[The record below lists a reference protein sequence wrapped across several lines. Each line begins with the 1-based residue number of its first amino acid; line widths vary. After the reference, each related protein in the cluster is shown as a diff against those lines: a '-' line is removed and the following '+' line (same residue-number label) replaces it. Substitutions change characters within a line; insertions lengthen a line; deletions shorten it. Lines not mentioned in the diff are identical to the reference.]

1 MKVIG
6 DESHQESPGSSVMA
20 EKAQTNALWHNF
32 FKPKD
37 SWIEDTAKKCEE
49 NLLFKGF
56 SPTVIRWF
64 AAKMHPRTYDAGEMI
79 FHAGDEGAGAILLR
93 SGSIAIRNNG
103 HDLATIQAGDM
114 FGEVALVDGQART
127 ADAVAMESCE
137 LVFLLRADLNDWI
150 NSHPKH
156 ACILLKNL
164 GAMLAG
170 RLLESNKNLAKVI
183 SEGTSK

>member
-1 MKVIG
+1 MTTK
-6 DESHQESPGSSVMA
+6 SPM
-20 EKAQTNALWHNF
+20 NALWHNF
-32 FKPKD
+32 FKPQD
-37 SWIEDTAKKCEE
+37 DWIEDTAKLCEK

-56 SPTVIRWF
+56 SPAVIRWF
-64 AAKMHPRTYDAGEMI
+64 AAKMHPREYKAGENV

-93 SGSIAIRNNG
+93 SGSISISNNG
-103 HDLATIQAGDM
+103 VQLATIQAGDM

-127 ADAVAMESCE
+127 ADAVAVEPCE
-137 LVFLLRADLNDWI
+137 LVFLLRTDLNEWA

-170 RLLESNKNLAKVI
+170 RLLESNKNI
-183 SEGTSK
+183 SNIVVQESSK